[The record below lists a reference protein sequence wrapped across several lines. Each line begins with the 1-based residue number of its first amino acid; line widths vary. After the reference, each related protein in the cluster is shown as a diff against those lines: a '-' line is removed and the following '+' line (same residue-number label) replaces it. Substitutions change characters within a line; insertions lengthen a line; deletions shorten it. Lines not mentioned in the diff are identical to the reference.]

1 MALSDDKNKGAQAP
15 ETKASI
21 ASPAGRKAQAW
32 LVPAYMAGLVL
43 LYLGE
48 RVIVTAPTLKLLASG
63 LGVALLLVT
72 TVARFV
78 PTFQSGGQRAS
89 IERLLGLLSVG
100 GLLAIVIYFASTT
113 WGLGLLGVLD
123 QELKTRERWETVLQ
137 IAWVVLL
144 LVSVMPLLFAE
155 VALASMRNS
164 PHVELRRVRA
174 AATSGLALSLAVAYC
189 SLFVYA
195 AGQTEAQ
202 ADFSYFKTSEPGD
215 STRKMVESFDA
226 PLKIT
231 AFFPDVSDVRHEVA
245 GYLTQLTQG
254 VPDVEL
260 AVVDRY
266 LEPKLAKDLKVFSDG
281 TIVFAKGDATRTLT
295 IGADMKTARPKLKT
309 LDRDVQEQL
318 YQLVRSRRTAYLTV
332 GHGELNAAGTQEKA
346 QGRGAEILE
355 TLLRKQNYQ
364 VKPLGLSQGLGK
376 EVPDDAEIVFI
387 LGPTEPFAPE
397 EIETLQRYAAR
408 GGHIFMALDS
418 DSVTDEGAEVSGA
431 IKPGGTTPVAATGG
445 VAAGAV
451 AGAPGETP
459 AERGL
464 EALAKAVG
472 LSYSPNL
479 LANESHYV
487 QRRANDSDKAL
498 LITNRFSSHA
508 SVSTLSRNQARA
520 AIIMP
525 RSGSLSALPDNGDI
539 KVDVALRAMTGTFN
553 DLNRNYRF
561 DKDSEKQDSYGL
573 VAAVTR
579 PLKAGAEPAEPADAK
594 KDKKSD
600 PGAKEMR
607 AFVMADSDAV
617 SDLILSNFGPNRML
631 LLDAVRWLGGEES
644 FVGEINDEE
653 DVRIE
658 HSKQKDLAWFY
669 STIFGAPVLVLGVGL
684 AISRRARRVS
694 ARPR

>member
-1 MALSDDKNKGAQAP
+1 MALSDDKNKGAPAP
-15 ETKASI
+15 ATKAAAI
-21 ASPAGRKAQAW
+21 APHVGGKAQAW

-48 RVIVTAPTLKLLASG
+48 RVIVTAPTAKLLASG
-63 LGVALLLVT
+63 LGVALLLFT

-113 WGLGLLGVLD
+113 WGLGVLGILD
-123 QELKTRERWETVLQ
+123 QDLKTRERWETVLQ

-202 ADFSYFKTSEPGD
+202 ADFSYFKTSEPGE

-295 IGADMKTARPKLKT
+295 VGADMKTARPKLKT

-318 YQLVRSRRTAYLTV
+318 YQLVRSRRTAYMTV

-376 EVPDDAEIVFI
+376 DVPDDAEILFV

-397 EIETLQRYAAR
+397 EIEALQRYAGR

-418 DSVTDEGAEVSGA
+418 DSVTDEGAEVSSA
-431 IKPGGTTPVAATGG
+431 SKPGGTTPVAATGT
-445 VAAGAV
+445 AV
-451 AGAPGETP
+451 AGAPSETP
-459 AERGL
+459 
-464 EALAKAVG
+464 
-472 LSYSPNL
+472 
-479 LANESHYV
+479 
-487 QRRANDSDKAL
+487 
-498 LITNRFSSHA
+498 
-508 SVSTLSRNQARA
+508 
-520 AIIMP
+520 
-525 RSGSLSALPDNGDI
+525 
-539 KVDVALRAMTGTFN
+539 
-553 DLNRNYRF
+553 
-561 DKDSEKQDSYGL
+561 
-573 VAAVTR
+573 
-579 PLKAGAEPAEPADAK
+579 
-594 KDKKSD
+594 
-600 PGAKEMR
+600 
-607 AFVMADSDAV
+607 
-617 SDLILSNFGPNRML
+617 
-631 LLDAVRWLGGEES
+631 
-644 FVGEINDEE
+644 
-653 DVRIE
+653 
-658 HSKQKDLAWFY
+658 
-669 STIFGAPVLVLGVGL
+669 
-684 AISRRARRVS
+684 
-694 ARPR
+694 